1 MSTAPRVPDIPD
13 VSRVPDS
20 IRETIYR
27 LDGPLRWA
35 LGENHELADLAGL
48 RPGGRALDVGA
59 GTGYL
64 TLTLAKR
71 VGRDG
76 LVAAVDSAP
85 ELLAVLA
92 AKAEKANLSPPIRCV
107 RGSALALQFP
117 DDEFDA
123 VCSSYLLHEL
133 CEGAPHA
140 LAEMHRVLRPGG
152 RLVLADYRR
161 IEDIPR
167 RREIEAWYA
176 AQKDAVGPDEVH
188 LRFALGDIERMLV
201 GTGFEQIE
209 VATWKE
215 FHLHARAR
223 K

>member
-1 MSTAPRVPDIPD
+1 MNAAGPELR
-13 VSRVPDS
+13 DS
-20 IRETIYR
+20 VRETIYR

-35 LGENHELADLAGL
+35 LGENYELADRANLQ
-48 RPGGRALDVGA
+48 PGARVLDVGA

-64 TLTLAKR
+64 TLTLARR

-76 LVAAVDSAP
+76 SVVALDSSD

-92 AKAEKANLSPPIRCV
+92 AKAEKADLSPPIRCV
-107 RGSALALQFP
+107 RGSALALELP
-117 DDEFDA
+117 DNELDA
-123 VCSSYLLHEL
+123 VFSSYLLHEL
-133 CEGAPHA
+133 CEAAPRA

-176 AQKDAVGPDEVH
+176 AQKDSVGPDEVH
-188 LRFALGDIERMLV
+188 LRFAIGDLERMLV
-201 GTGFEQIE
+201 GTGFEQVE
-209 VATWKE
+209 LTTWKE
-215 FHLHARAR
+215 FHMHASAR

>member
-1 MSTAPRVPDIPD
+1 MNAAGPDFHDP
-13 VSRVPDS
+13 V
-20 IRETIYR
+20 RETIYR

-48 RPGGRALDVGA
+48 RPGARVLDVGA

-64 TLTLAKR
+64 TLALAKR

-76 LVAAVDSAP
+76 LVVAVDSSA
-85 ELLAVLA
+85 ELLSVLEAKA
-92 AKAEKANLSPPIRCV
+92 AKADLSPPIRCV
-107 RGSALALQFP
+107 RCSALALQFP

-133 CEGAPHA
+133 VEGAPRA

-161 IEDIPR
+161 IEDLSR
-167 RREIEAWYA
+167 RHEIEAWYA
-176 AQKDAVGPDEVH
+176 AQKDSVGPDEVH
-188 LRFALGDIERMLV
+188 LRFALGDMERMLLA
-201 GTGFEQIE
+201 TGFEQLHL
-209 VATWKE
+209 ATWKE
-215 FHLHARAR
+215 FHLHAQAR

>member
-1 MSTAPRVPDIPD
+1 MTATATQLPASV
-13 VSRVPDS
+13 
-20 IRETIYR
+20 RETIYR

-48 RPGGRALDVGA
+48 RPGARVLDVGA

-64 TLTLAKR
+64 TLTLARR

-76 LVAAVDSAP
+76 LVVALDSSP

-92 AKAEKANLSPPIRCV
+92 DKAENAALSPPIRTL
-107 RGSALALQFP
+107 RGSALAIDFP
-117 DDEFDA
+117 DNEFDA

-133 CEGAPHA
+133 CEGAPRA

-152 RLVLADYRR
+152 YLVLADYRR

-176 AQKDAVGPDEVH
+176 AQKDGAGPDEVH
-188 LRFALGDIERMLV
+188 LRFALGDMERMLV
-201 GTGFEQIE
+201 GTGFQQ
-209 VATWKE
+209 VHLATWKE
-215 FHLHARAR
+215 FHLHAQAR